1 MTTCRGTCGSGE
13 PTRGGDCGT
22 RRRPMPLPAV
32 GLAAS
37 AGLSHWPLFEG
48 ISSASNVWIDS
59 LRSEE
64 ACPVG
69 TALVTPCLSRPV
81 PLASVA
87 PYSAAAFIA
96 SKPTTFAE
104 LMDPLERLSEQ
115 LGRPWGVVS
124 HLKAGAYTCPLFG
137 ST

>member
-1 MTTCRGTCGSGE
+1 
-13 PTRGGDCGT
+13 
-22 RRRPMPLPAV
+22 
-32 GLAAS
+32 
-37 AGLSHWPLFEG
+37 
-48 ISSASNVWIDS
+48 
-59 LRSEE
+59 
-64 ACPVG
+64 
-69 TALVTPCLSRPV
+69 
-81 PLASVA
+81 LASVA

-124 HLKAGAYTCPLFG
+124 HLKAGAYTRPLFG